1 MIKSISVPPVLQK
14 INRIF
19 SDAGFEAWLVGGAV
33 RDIVRGKK
41 ASDWDIATDAQPE
54 QVCALF
60 KRVIPT
66 GIEHGTVTVIF
77 TGHHIEVTTFRTEK
91 GYSDGRHPDAVQYVS
106 GIEEDLARRDFTM
119 NAIAVSLKDG
129 HIFDPF
135 DGKKDIKSK
144 NIRCVGEPSQRF
156 NEDGLR
162 PVRAIRFASTLN
174 FTIEEKT
181 LGAISGAREKIAG
194 VSLERFRDEF
204 IKILLSEKPSYGLSL
219 LEQTGILSIFIPE
232 LASCRGVNQADG
244 RGHHRFDVLDH
255 LFYACDHA
263 LSRSQKEDNLLT
275 IRLAALFHD
284 IGKPPVKNEVTKNNI
299 DCITFY
305 SHEKEGAALCTRILE
320 RLRFPSKT
328 VRYVSFLVLHHMFH
342 YESSWTDAAVRRFM
356 ARITPPA
363 GLGNLEQA
371 LSDLFDLR
379 IADASGMT
387 NSAPILHTGT
397 WSADLLELKERIDKE
412 SAQKN
417 AIGLKDL
424 ALSGRDLIEAGIPS
438 GRGLGLLLE
447 ELLQTVLDDPACNTK
462 EKLLEIAVNK
472 GVKQGEPCSTL
483 Q

>member
-1 MIKSISVPPVLQK
+1 MIKSVSVPPVLK
-14 INRIF
+14 KMNRIF
-19 SDAGFEAWLVGGAV
+19 SDAGYEAWLVGGAV

-54 QVCALF
+54 QVCTLF

-66 GIEHGTVTVIF
+66 GIEHGTVTVILM
-77 TGHHIEVTTFRTEK
+77 GHHIEVTTFRTEK
-91 GYSDGRHPDAVQYVS
+91 GYSDGRHPDTVQYVG

-129 HIFDPF
+129 HMADPF
-135 DGKKDIKSK
+135 NGKKDIKAK
-144 NIRCVGEPSQRF
+144 IIRCVGEPALRF

-174 FTIEEKT
+174 FTIADGT
-181 LGAISGAREKIAG
+181 LRAISGAREKIAG

-204 IKILLSEKPSYGLSL
+204 IKILLSDTPSYGLSL
-219 LEQTGILSIFIPE
+219 LEQTGILNIFIPE
-232 LASCRGVNQADG
+232 LLCCRGVNQSDE

-263 LSRSQKEDNLLT
+263 VSRSQKEDNLLT

-284 IGKPPVKNEVTKNNI
+284 IGKPPVKNEVTKNDI

-305 SHEKEGAALCTRILE
+305 SHEKEGAAICTRILE

-342 YESSWTDAAVRRFM
+342 YEASWSDAAVRRFM
-356 ARITPPA
+356 ARITPPD
-363 GLGNLEQA
+363 GLGTLEQA

-379 IADASGMT
+379 IADAAGMT
-387 NSAPILHTGT
+387 NSAPILHTGP
-397 WSADLLELKERIDKE
+397 WSAELLELKERIDKE
-412 SAQKN
+412 SALKN
-417 AIGLKDL
+417 AVGLKDL
-424 ALSGRDLIEAGIPS
+424 AVSGRDLIQAGIPP
-438 GRGLGLLLE
+438 GKGLGILLE
-447 ELLQTVLDDPACNTK
+447 ELLQTVLDDPSCNTK
-462 EKLLEIAVNK
+462 ERLLQIALK
-472 GVKQGEPCSTL
+472 RKKI
-483 Q
+483 